1 MTVAWVTPKTNWYGY
16 TTPAGIYS
24 GDYFTYVDFN
34 RIKNNLDELK
44 TIAEASYTY
53 ITIPW
58 NSLGADRAVNDL
70 VSIDDMN
77 AIEENLDHLNSA
89 SVSLDIGSVRFTENT
104 ALTFQELNRIES
116 ACLSLYEEI
125 ANAAAGRRKFTWNFG
140 KGIEI

>member
-1 MTVAWVTPKTNWYGY
+1 MTVAWSEPKTDWYGY
-16 TTPAGIYS
+16 TDATGQYV
-24 GDYFTYVDFN
+24 GDYFGYRDFN

-58 NSLGADRAVNDL
+58 ITITTRSNNDL
-70 VSIDDMN
+70 VSLEDMN
-77 AIEENLDHLNSA
+77 DIEENLDNLNSA

-104 ALTFQELNRIES
+104 ALTYQELNRIES

-125 ANAAAGRRKFTWNFG
+125 ANAASGRRKFTWNFG
-140 KGIEI
+140 KGMDF

>member
-1 MTVAWVTPKTNWYGY
+1 
-16 TTPAGIYS
+16 
-24 GDYFTYVDFN
+24 
-34 RIKNNLDELK
+34 
-44 TIAEASYTY
+44 
-53 ITIPW
+53 
-58 NSLGADRAVNDL
+58 
-70 VSIDDMN
+70 MN
-77 AIEENLDHLNSA
+77 AIEENLDNLNSA